1 VERASAEDQSERDSG
16 EWYSARTEAEERET

>member
-1 VERASAEDQSERDSG
+1 VERARAEDQSESESG